1 MEAILR
7 EFVEVMGK
15 QNNILDQM
23 AVLGEQKQRIIIAGQ
38 IKELDSLIQEE
49 AGLVAQ
55 LEKLENQRYK
65 LQQKLDLPG
74 SAAKELVE
82 WVEQEYPQIKEELEE
97 NVNRLSYNLA
107 RLKAINNHNNELI
120 EQSLYYIESIQAIL
134 NGDVAG
140 TYSDKGNLVD
150 EKSGRQINLLDT
162 RA

>member
-120 EQSLYYIESIQAIL
+120 EQSLHYIESIQAIL

-150 EKSGRQINLLDT
+150 EKTGRRINLLDT

>member
-15 QNNILDQM
+15 QNHILDQM
-23 AVLGEQKQRIIIAGQ
+23 AILGEQKQQVIIAGHV
-38 IKELDSLIQEE
+38 KELDSLIQKE
-49 AGLVAQ
+49 AGLVSN

-65 LQQKLDLPG
+65 LQQKFNLPE
-74 SAAKELVE
+74 STARELVE
-82 WVEQEYPQIKEELEE
+82 WVGQEYPQIQGEFEET
-97 NVNRLSYNLA
+97 VNRLGYNLA

-120 EQSLYYIESIQAIL
+120 EQSLQYIESIQAVI

-140 TYSDKGNLVD
+140 TYSHKGNPVD

>member
-82 WVEQEYPQIKEELEE
+82 WVEQEYPLLKEEFEE
-97 NVNRLSYNLA
+97 AVNRLGFNLA

-120 EQSLYYIESIQAIL
+120 EQSLQYIETIQAIL
-134 NGDVAG
+134 NGDIAG
-140 TYSDKGNLVD
+140 TYSDKGRPVD
-150 EKSGRQINLLDT
+150 EKKGHRVNLLDT